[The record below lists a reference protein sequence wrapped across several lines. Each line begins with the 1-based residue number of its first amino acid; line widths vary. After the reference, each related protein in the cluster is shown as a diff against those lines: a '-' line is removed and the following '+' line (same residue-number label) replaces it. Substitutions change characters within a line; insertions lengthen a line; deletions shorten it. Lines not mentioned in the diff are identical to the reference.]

1 MNHAVRLA
9 RLLVPE
15 EIRALLEKI
24 DGICSVT
31 DSSYYV
37 IKDFLRSA
45 RLNRL
50 ERWLVRNA
58 MNSLARRETLHD
70 AMHIVIYNQ
79 TPKLSVSRVD
89 ENLPIAGGNFIRNDF
104 AKVVVK
110 RKPAAVS

>member
-1 MNHAVRLA
+1 MNYAVRLA

-15 EIRALLEKI
+15 EIRALLEKV
-24 DGICSVT
+24 DGISSVT
-31 DSSYYV
+31 DSSYHT
-37 IKDFLRSA
+37 IKEFLRYA

-58 MNSLARRETLHD
+58 MNSLARRETLYD

-79 TPKLSVSRVD
+79 IPKPSSGHTGEYVLHGLISPAID
-89 ENLPIAGGNFIRNDF
+89 QA

>member
-1 MNHAVRLA
+1 MNYAVRLA

-15 EIRALLEKI
+15 EIRALLEKT

-31 DSSYYV
+31 DSSYHT
-37 IKDFLRSA
+37 IKEFLRYA
-45 RLNRL
+45 RLNKL

-79 TPKLSVSRVD
+79 IPKPSPGRLD
-89 ENLPIAGGNFIRNDF
+89 ENFILVGGNVIGNDS